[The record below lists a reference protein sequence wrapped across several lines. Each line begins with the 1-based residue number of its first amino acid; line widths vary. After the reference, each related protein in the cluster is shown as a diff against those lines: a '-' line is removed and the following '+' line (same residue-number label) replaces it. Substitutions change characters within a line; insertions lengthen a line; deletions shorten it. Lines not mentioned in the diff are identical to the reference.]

1 MSICEMINRKFKRG
15 GNEGKLK
22 IQREGEIINVG
33 GRKKREEKEKGTLK
47 QY

>member
-33 GRKKREEKEKGTLK
+33 GRKKGRRKKRGR
-47 QY
+47 